1 MASKTRS
8 ASGRSIALAIVAAL
22 AFAFPRASSAQERRP
37 NPWAFELDALG
48 GYTMVD
54 IESWSRFRRVDAR
67 SQDLAGGLGRVF
79 VVRLGQLRVGAEA
92 GFQHLF
98 WYQLEAQS
106 PGLIVRRRVNVAPR
120 YGGVVFRLVERS
132 RLDVDYGFG
141 FHSFD
146 ETSRPGSHF
155 AATFRVLQWRG
166 FSLPIG
172 ARFATILDEEA
183 MMVPIALKAGV
194 SFRR

>member
-1 MASKTRS
+1 MAPKTRCV
-8 ASGRSIALAIVAAL
+8 SGRSIALVTVAAL
-22 AFAFPRASSAQERRP
+22 ALGLPRATSAQERRAS
-37 NPWAFELDALG
+37 PWSFELDALG
-48 GYTMVD
+48 GYTMVN
-54 IESWSRFRRVDAR
+54 IERWSRFRRVDAR

-79 VVRLGQLRVGAEA
+79 VVYLGQLRVGAEA

-98 WYQLEAQS
+98 WYQIEGQS
-106 PGLIVRRRVNVAPR
+106 PGLIVRRRVNVAPQ

-141 FHSFD
+141 FHFFG
-146 ETSRPGSHF
+146 ETSRPGTHF
-155 AATFRVLQWRG
+155 SATFRLVKWRG